1 MIEKIPKRSHEEI
14 KKIIEDLSRLSISKI
29 AEEAPINPTD
39 IIKALVFSFYTTL
52 DSMPFQNDKLFLKT
66 AIHSLLY
73 LTELELGK
81 DWNKDLPKYED

>member
-1 MIEKIPKRSHEEI
+1 MTKKIPKRSREEI
-14 KKIIEDLSRLSISKI
+14 KKIIEDLSRLSILKI
-29 AEEAPINPTD
+29 AEEAPINPAD
-39 IIKALVFSFYTTL
+39 IVKVLVFSFYTTL

-66 AIHSLLY
+66 AVHSLLY